1 MEWLGT
7 KNNIAAIHKEYQ
19 RVDSKWLQMQ
29 YQLIV
34 YLVLFATAVELV
46 MFFILQKLG
55 MVFTSGHEYLI
66 KYLAI
71 PFLGNFS
78 LMLVASWSLHS
89 VRLKEKVKIYI
100 ITAVWSFMAY
110 WIYSI
115 HMIFSCVGMIFLIPI
130 LLTVVYADQK
140 LTALTAGLCVAG
152 KAAADLCPF
161 WVPARDLALLPI
173 EEKVNAGLS
182 LAVLVIF
189 YAISAFM
196 IRTEKEKTEAAIQLE
211 RERQKYQTEALT
223 DQLTR
228 VWNRQALRQM
238 FNFMMQ
244 DEKRYYLAMMD
255 LDDFKVLND
264 TYGHAQGDQYLR
276 ELGGILLSLS
286 GNEIAPFRYGGDEF
300 CVLFR
305 GCERERVREVCRTI
319 QNRYAEAE
327 VNRQRQAVSVSVG
340 VAEFHRGETPAQL
353 LNRADAALYRAKQV
367 DRKGRVCFEDE

>member
-1 MEWLGT
+1 M
-7 KNNIAAIHKEYQ
+7 
-19 RVDSKWLQMQ
+19 DSKWLKMQ

-46 MFFILQKLG
+46 MYFVLQKLG
-55 MVFTSGHEYLI
+55 MVFTSEQEYLI

-71 PFLGNFS
+71 PFVGNFV
-78 LMLVASWSLHS
+78 LMLAAGQTLHTA
-89 VRLKEKVKIYI
+89 RLDERKKIYI
-100 ITAVWSFMAY
+100 ITVLLSIMAF

-115 HMIFSCVGMIFLIPI
+115 HLIFSCVGMVFLIPI

-140 LTALTAGLCVAG
+140 LTALTAALCVAG
-152 KAAADLCPF
+152 KAVADLFPF
-161 WVPARDLALLPI
+161 WVPERNLALLTV
-173 EEKVNAGLS
+173 EEQVDSALS
-182 LAVLVIF
+182 WGVLVIF
-189 YAISAFM
+189 YGISAFM
-196 IRTEKEKTEAAIQLE
+196 IQTEKEKTDAAVRLE
-211 RERQKYQTEALT
+211 QERQKYQTEALT

-244 DEKRYYLAMMD
+244 DHKQYFLAMMD
-255 LDDFKVLND
+255 LDDFKILND

-276 ELGGILLSLS
+276 ELGGILLSLA
-286 GNEIAPFRYGGDEF
+286 GDEVAPFRYGGDEF

-319 QNRYAEAE
+319 QSRYAEAE
-327 VNRQRQAVSVSVG
+327 VNQQRQAVSVSVG

-353 LNRADAALYRAKQV
+353 LNRADAALYRAKQIGQ
-367 DRKGRVCFEDE
+367 KGQVCFEDE

>member
-19 RVDSKWLQMQ
+19 RVDSKWLKMQ

-34 YLVLFATAVELV
+34 YLVLGVTAVELV
-46 MFFILQKLG
+46 MYFVLQRLG
-55 MVFTSGHEYLI
+55 MVFTSEQEYLI

-71 PFLGNFS
+71 PFLGNFA
-78 LMLVASWSLHS
+78 LMLAAGQTLHGKKLDE
-89 VRLKEKVKIYI
+89 RRKIYI
-100 ITAVWSFMAY
+100 ITALLSVMAF
-110 WIYSI
+110 WIYTI

-140 LTALTAGLCVAG
+140 LTALTATLCVLG
-152 KAAADLCPF
+152 KAAADRFPV
-161 WVPARDLALLPI
+161 WVPERNLSVLTI
-173 EEKVNAGLS
+173 EEKVDSALS
-182 LAVLVIF
+182 LGVLVVF
-189 YAISAFM
+189 YAIAAFM
-196 IRTEKEKTEAAIQLE
+196 IRAEKEKTDAAVRLE
-211 RERQKYQTEALT
+211 KERQKYQTEALT

-244 DEKRYYLAMMD
+244 DDKQYFLTMMD
-255 LDDFKVLND
+255 LDDFKTLND

-276 ELGGILLSLS
+276 ELGGILLGLA
-286 GNEIAPFRYGGDEF
+286 GNEVAPFRYGGDEF

-305 GCERERVREVCRTI
+305 GCERERVREICRTI
-319 QNRYAEAE
+319 QSRYAESE
-327 VNRQRQAVSVSVG
+327 VNQQRQSVSVSIG

-353 LNRADAALYRAKQV
+353 LNRADAALYRAKQI
-367 DRKGRVCFEDE
+367 DRKGWVCFEDE